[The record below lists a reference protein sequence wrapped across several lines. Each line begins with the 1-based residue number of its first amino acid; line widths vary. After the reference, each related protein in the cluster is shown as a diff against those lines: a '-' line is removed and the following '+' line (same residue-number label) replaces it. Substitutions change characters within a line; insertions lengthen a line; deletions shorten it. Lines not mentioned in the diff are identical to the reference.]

1 LSGVKKSDGTSAS
14 IPARRGA
21 KLRPI
26 AVFQRPELL
35 ASRTLEAPLPGN
47 GAVTV
52 SVRNRHQAPRLILA
66 GESNGAR
73 DGVNPQVLGHAPRG
87 AGQGGA
93 PGKGANSRKARCRYS
108 LHIAA

>member
-47 GAVTV
+47 GAFTV
-52 SVRNRHQAPRLILA
+52 SVRNPHQAPRLILP
-66 GESNGAR
+66 GESNRAR
-73 DGVNPQVLGHAPRG
+73 DGVNLQVLGHAP
-87 AGQGGA
+87 
-93 PGKGANSRKARCRYS
+93 GKGANGRKARCRYS